1 MIKKIFLI
9 GMPGSGK
16 TTLGK
21 NLATRLGVKFVDLD
35 REIEITSGKSI
46 NRIFEEDGEGHF
58 RKLES
63 RALKDIIEKAS
74 SFVVAT
80 GGGAAC
86 FFDNMEQMKRAGT
99 IVYLDVPAEELFK
112 RLKTQSAHRPLL
124 KDRTESDLFDEL
136 REKLEGRRR
145 YYEGAD
151 IVVKGDNISAEDLV
165 SAIEKGTPR

>member
-1 MIKKIFLI
+1 LI

-21 NLATRLGVKFVDLD
+21 SLATRLGVKFVDLD
-35 REIEITSGKSI
+35 SGIESAAGKSI
-46 NRIFEEDGEGHF
+46 NRIFEEEGEDHF

-112 RLKTQSAHRPLL
+112 RLKMQSAHRPLL

-145 YYEGAD
+145 YYE
-151 IVVKGDNISAEDLV
+151 
-165 SAIEKGTPR
+165 